1 MELSSESK
9 KETSRLKK
17 FLVSHP
23 LTSYFMMAF
32 LFSWICLIP
41 FILSQ
46 WEILPN
52 SKNFAIFHIA
62 NAFVGPMLSAYIMIR
77 TLEGKEAW
85 KHFRKSMY
93 QLKIGFKWYIFA
105 LLVIPALM
113 FMGMMIVNGGFPAF
127 KGLSPSFFAIYPI
140 FLVVVFYGGGPF
152 PEEIGWRGFAL
163 PRMQEKFGTLRASVL
178 LGFLWSCWHLPQF
191 LTHSQH
197 GGPGTHFHTFATN
210 FLIFTVAC
218 IATTIVLTW
227 VYNKKQGNLFSV
239 MLVHASIN
247 TFSMIQPYTTN
258 PHLKD
263 IDISFTIGFAVLAVI
278 VLIFTRGKLGYDSHS
293 YNVSAEN
300 ESIRK

>member
-1 MELSSESK
+1 MKSSELK

-17 FLVSHP
+17 FLISHP
-23 LTSYFMMAF
+23 LTSYFIMAF
-32 LFSWICLIP
+32 LFSWLCLVP

-46 WEILPN
+46 WDILPN

-62 NAFVGPMLSAYIMIR
+62 NVFVGPMLSAYIMIR

-85 KHFRKSMY
+85 KRFRKSMY
-93 QLKIGFKWYIFA
+93 QLKIGFKWYIFS
-105 LLVIPALM
+105 LLVLPAVM
-113 FMGMMIVNGGFPAF
+113 FIGMMIVNGGFPTF
-127 KGLSPSFFAIYPI
+127 KGLSSSFFAIYPI

-163 PRMQEKFGTLRASVL
+163 PRMQEKFGTLKASIL
-178 LGFLWSCWHLPQF
+178 LGFLWACWHLPQF
-191 LTHSQH
+191 LTRSQH
-197 GGPGTHFHTFATN
+197 GGPGTRFHTFVIN

-218 IATTIVLTW
+218 IATTIVLSW

-258 PHLKD
+258 PYLKD
-263 IDISFTIGFAVLAVI
+263 IDISFTIGFVGLALI
-278 VLIFTRGKLGYDSHS
+278 VLFLTRGKLGYNTQS
-293 YNVSAEN
+293 YPVPAEN